1 MKSTLIC
8 DNSSFSPLF
17 PSLFHFYLN
26 SFIYPAF
33 FPRDP
38 YDKGC
43 IKGHGNVGYFGSL
56 ERPQRSPERGVG
68 GRRPGDR
75 AASYSGAV
83 GATAASVRRPSRPGR
98 LASAGRASWPGP
110 ARPASGGVSSVRP
123 SWAGSRNNALAP
135 WAPSSSASVVGLSRR
150 RFVRSSSP
158 GACLRASWLAG
169 YGGGVG
175 LLQPNPCLASH
186 ALDARALAT
195 GPVDEHGTRSVC
207 SSTRSSSQRE

>member
-1 MKSTLIC
+1 M
-8 DNSSFSPLF
+8 
-17 PSLFHFYLN
+17 
-26 SFIYPAF
+26 
-33 FPRDP
+33 RP
-38 YDKGC
+38 YDKGY

-98 LASAGRASWPGP
+98 LASAGRASWPSP
-110 ARPASGGVSSVRP
+110 ARPALGGVSSVRP
-123 SWAGSRNNALAP
+123 SWAASRNHPLPP
-135 WAPSSSASVVGLSRR
+135 WVASSTPSVVGLSRR
-150 RFVRSSSP
+150 PFVRSSCP
-158 GACLRASWLAG
+158 GACLLASWLAG

-175 LLQPNPCLASH
+175 LLQPNPRLASH

-195 GPVDEHGTRSVC
+195 GPVDEHGTCSVC
-207 SSTRSSSQRE
+207 CGIRSSSQRE